1 MKYLLTILLIGV
13 APYVNGAVGAPSGAC
28 ERDCLAAERI
38 GQDYYIV
45 VRGSLGE
52 IVKLHSLPDSLAIS
66 EPVAAQLNA
75 QLADPGSSG
84 APLSWPA
91 QDLDL
96 VVAPTDGG
104 GSVSTSSLVLET
116 LTETVIVV
124 TTTYRNEAGQVVHVD
139 VHPIRIPEHTGGSDL
154 LDD

>member
-45 VRGSLGE
+45 VRGSFGE
-52 IVKLHSLPDSLAIS
+52 IVKLHPLPDSLAIS

-104 GSVSTSSLVLET
+104 GSVSTTTVVFET
-116 LTETVIVV
+116 LTEIVIVV
-124 TTTYRNEAGQVVHVD
+124 TTTYRNGDGEIVHVD
-139 VHPIRIPEHTGGSDL
+139 VNTIRIPKNAGGSDL
-154 LDD
+154 PND